1 MKETD
6 EPTDMNRMLPHTEVT
21 LPGVAGVGVGMLA
34 RGPPV
39 FYCPHKPLWIEP
51 RFALSLHI
59 ASGFARG
66 SVSTGVNNKR
76 MRPTHHCLR
85 VQKTCATCVCMC
97 MCIDTFKS
105 PHKGKVK
112 LASDNLAMT
121 N

>member
-6 EPTDMNRMLPHTEVT
+6 EPTDMKRMLPHTEVT
-21 LPGVAGVGVGMLA
+21 LPGVAGVRVGMLA

-66 SVSTGVNNKR
+66 SVSAGVNNKAY
-76 MRPTHHCLR
+76 PPLSKSSKNLCY
-85 VQKTCATCVCMC
+85 MC
-97 MCIDTFKS
+97 MYVHVYRHIQVS
-105 PHKGKVK
+105 
-112 LASDNLAMT
+112 S
-121 N
+121 